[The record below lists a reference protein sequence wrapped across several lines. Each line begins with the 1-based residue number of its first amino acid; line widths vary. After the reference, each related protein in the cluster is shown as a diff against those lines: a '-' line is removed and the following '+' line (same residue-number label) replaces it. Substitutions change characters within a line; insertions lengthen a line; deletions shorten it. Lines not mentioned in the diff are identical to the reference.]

1 MKKTTVLA
9 LVLCL
14 VFALVGGTFAIAQEI
29 SEGENSA
36 DVSAEISAE
45 DATAT
50 DETVTLTESEDAT
63 AADETVTLTESEDVP
78 ATEQPITD
86 AYSPDRVVLTSSA
99 WDESLGECVTG
110 EFDTVADA
118 LLAVNSDIPLYYP
131 SWDAGHLDTFGGA
144 MIVILH
150 NPVSVLD
157 MSTGTSTVHASLQFN
172 YHTPQLEYF
181 KIHFGYTDK
190 GAPEG
195 ACEAYAFG
203 EYTFYLSM
211 YEDITSGKQCCIAYA
226 TIEGCGYQFVARS
239 VEDAK
244 RIIDSLV
251 RA

>member
-9 LVLCL
+9 LVFCL
-14 VFALVGGTFAIAQEI
+14 VFALVGGTFAIAQEV
-29 SEGENSA
+29 SEGEN
-36 DVSAEISAE
+36 
-45 DATAT
+45 
-50 DETVTLTESEDAT
+50 
-63 AADETVTLTESEDVP
+63 AADMTAEEPAEVTEAPEPTESEDVP
-78 ATEQPITD
+78 ETERPVAD

-110 EFDTVADA
+110 EFDTLADA
-118 LLAVNSDIPLYYP
+118 LLAVNSEIPLYYP

-144 MIVILH
+144 MLIILH

-157 MSTGTSTVHASLQFN
+157 MSTGSSTMHASLQFN

-195 ACEAYAFG
+195 ECEAYAFG
-203 EYTFYLSM
+203 DYTFYLRA
-211 YEDITSGKQCCIAYA
+211 YENVVTGKQGCIAYA
-226 TIEGCGYQFVARS
+226 SIEGCGYQFVAGS